1 MGGKVLQ
8 RLQSHLVLFKG
19 IHAGVPASGRPLD
32 WAAQGRRG
40 RALDMGRWQ
49 RLQQLVSVC
58 VRLSGWDL
66 FWVCLGWG
74 FPFSS
79 LLCSGLSCEAEANV
93 RTCMGTGSTQP
104 SATARSSGCAA
115 EPTATSSG
123 GRGQI
128 RSDGSHPRQLVP
140 TLLGTPC
147 HPCVL
152 ESASFQHCYACVSCM
167 DSASC
172 AARCLSGN
180 TSVALCLKGGSFG
193 GPYRSNPHGTVG
205 WAVDDHCRRPL
216 ELPGPGAAQ
225 PAV

>member
-1 MGGKVLQ
+1 MQYHGPEDHWIGLH
-8 RLQSHLVLFKG
+8 RAEGDEHWT
-19 IHAGVPASGRPLD
+19 
-32 WAAQGRRG
+32 WADGSAFSN
-40 RALDMGRWQ
+40 W
-49 RLQQLVSVC
+49 SVC
-58 VRLSGWDL
+58 ASVCRGGLSYG
-66 FWVCLGWG
+66 VCLGWG

-79 LLCSGLSCEAEANV
+79 LLCSGLSRKAEANV

-180 TSVALCLKGGSFG
+180 TAVALCLKGGSFG

-216 ELPGPGAAQ
+216 ELPGPGEAQ
-225 PAV
+225 SAV